1 MLQHRVYVHPR
12 GRWSAALWEGSV
24 WSGVGRQAEPWYL
37 NPLNVGLLVQGYGA
51 GNVNNL
57 LGVDVERRGVT
68 TLFAQLMLDDIQYE
82 RQVATDLKPASYGL
96 TLGAKGRVGGG
107 GTGGW
112 GYCTQVG
119 SPPSRNRADQQIP
132 RLDRCRNTR

>member
-107 GTGGW
+107 VARWRGFYTEGANLPLHRSDDSHITLVS
-112 GYCTQVG
+112 CF
-119 SPPSRNRADQQIP
+119 
-132 RLDRCRNTR
+132 